1 MSNNELFKTI
11 EQLKETLIGIS
22 SARQQVSETVAAYA
36 QTQEKV
42 HSYAENLIGIE
53 HALSKLITL
62 LQNNKVVIGQQSI
75 AAISNMESSCDTLLD
90 RTKAELSATS
100 RMFAEH
106 ITANLDIMT
115 NEAEKFGNT
124 IKDTCCQFTGKV
136 EVISDDVV
144 KLLSLITALQ
154 QELSSSQAAQD
165 KMIDN
170 INNGMLELKLVLNN
184 STDAIKQSLEYTQIE
199 LKKAIVI
206 NRWTIIAGI
215 VVLIILRLVF

>member
-42 HSYAENLIGIE
+42 HSYTENLIGIE

-75 AAISNMESSCDTLLD
+75 AAISNLESSCDTLLD

-100 RMFAEH
+100 RKFAEH
-106 ITANLDIMT
+106 IAANLDVMA

-124 IKDTCCQFTGKV
+124 IKDACQFTSKV

-144 KLLSLITALQ
+144 KLISLITVLQ

-170 INNGMLELKLVLNN
+170 INNEILELKLVLNN
-184 STDAIKQSLEYTQIE
+184 STDAIKQSLEYTQID

-206 NRWTIIAGI
+206 NRWTIIVGI